1 MKHALE
7 HRAAFLSFPL
17 LLCGLSLGARAD
29 VLYATSGPVNPQLL
43 TVDPTSGA
51 TLSSVPVTGMEALF
65 GGLADDGT
73 SLYSIDGYNDPNS
86 DRTFRIDPSTGAGAV
101 VGNTNFNWNF
111 RSCDV
116 LRGTG
121 VLYGAQDNALYTIDT
136 TTGAATLVTNLNSP
150 NLDQLTALAI
160 SSSGD
165 AVVSDIGS
173 TSVFRLDLGTG
184 VLTFLGN
191 ANVGNWFSDLAFDSA
206 GVLWGVKNGGGL
218 YTIDTSTGAATFVS
232 GTGSFAGIA
241 FRWDCAVASY
251 CTAKINS
258 LGCTPSI
265 SATGVPSATA
275 GAGFVV
281 SGGSVR
287 NQKPG
292 LLLYSTNGQAATPF
306 QGGFLC
312 IAAPVRRSVP
322 LSSGGSPLPANDCSG
337 VYSIDM
343 NAFAV
348 GALGGNPAPALAIV
362 GTVVD
367 GQFWG
372 RDPGFPFPNNSTL
385 SNALEYHVCP

>member
-43 TVDPTSGA
+43 TVDPTTGA

-86 DRTFRIDPSTGAGAV
+86 DRTFRVDPATGAGAV

-136 TTGAATLVTNLNSP
+136 NTGAATLVTNLNSP

-184 VLTFLGN
+184 ALTFLGN

-218 YTIDTSTGAATFVS
+218 YTIDTNTGAATFVS

-251 CTAKINS
+251 CTAKVNS

-265 SATGVPSATA
+265 YSVGVQSTTA
-275 GAGFVV
+275 LSGFEVRADD
-281 SGGSVR
+281 VR
-287 NQKPG
+287 NQKVG
-292 LLLYSTNGQAATPF
+292 ILLYSVSGRAALPF
-306 QGGFLC
+306 SGGFLC
-312 IAAPVRRSVP
+312 VAGPVRRTPGVN
-322 LSSGGSPLPANDCSG
+322 SGGAALPASDCSG
-337 VYSIDM
+337 DYSIDM
-343 NAFAV
+343 NSFAQ
-348 GALGGNPAPALAIV
+348 GLLGGTPSPSLLV
-362 GTVVD
+362 PGTVVD
-367 GQFWG
+367 CQWWG
-372 RDPGFPFPNNSTL
+372 RDPGFPSPNNTTL
-385 SNALEYHVCP
+385 SNGLEYVL